1 MKALSSNGFSHD
13 MQVDDVLD
21 YLRGEIPEEDYNN
34 IIHKFPE
41 VDKRILDGAYF
52 DTDAMGV
59 DIEWSAWVT
68 DYIEAETDVFWWEG
82 EPFVLEDGEI
92 HPDSDPGDDEID
104 GNEEGD

>member
-21 YLRGEIPEEDYNN
+21 YLRGTVAEGDYNN

-41 VDKRILDGAYF
+41 VDKRILEGGWF

-59 DIEWSAWVT
+59 EAEWSMWVT
-68 DYIEAETDVFWWEG
+68 DYIEESFEVFWWEG
-82 EPFVLEDGEI
+82 EPWVLEGDEV
-92 HPDSDPGDDEID
+92 HPDNMDE
-104 GNEEGD
+104 EV